1 MSAEEEQ
8 RQEITRLTS
17 QVEQLQQQLRSAT
30 AEAELLRDS
39 ASTPDSEQLQTV
51 KAELDHERQKQKAIW
66 AAVRTIG
73 GEDAARRIEEEVS
86 RRPIVAA
93 PKVRRRG
100 TMPHMPAPHITVV
113 AKVAATPKWPP
124 TAQEEA
130 TAVPEA
136 SAQVL

>member
-30 AEAELLRDS
+30 AEAELLRNS

-51 KAELDHERQKQKAIW
+51 KAELDHERQKAKAIW

-93 PKVRRRG
+93 
-100 TMPHMPAPHITVV
+100 
-113 AKVAATPKWPP
+113 TPKWPP

-136 SAQVL
+136 SAQVLATVVPAG